1 MIMHE
6 ISSKPS
12 ITINPEVSS
21 FVVKTIRR
29 LSVNASEIELQS
41 VKNPAAVLS
50 YSSFNHF
57 CISDRCFSVSNLLSY
72 IRSMNQKEAETK
84 ESKEGETKEGEG
96 GLLFSLH
103 LRGLLWQ
110 SQCQDVPPSRAPSLP
125 H

>member
-1 MIMHE
+1 MTEYTE
-6 ISSKPS
+6 ISN
-12 ITINPEVSS
+12 ISS
-21 FVVKTIRR
+21 QQK
-29 LSVNASEIELQS
+29 
-41 VKNPAAVLS
+41 
-50 YSSFNHF
+50 
-57 CISDRCFSVSNLLSY
+57 ISTKIKFIKEKLPPPFTLGVTHDATVSNLLSY